1 MAMLPAGIS
10 HPGTFKTARWMK
22 HGERDSSRSVEG
34 RKQRAWRVIHAAE
47 SSRDLLP
54 LIEGQTAVGM
64 RPFLLTPAGRG
75 FGPVLEECRNGT
87 ASRISLL
94 QSWNHVR
101 EWRKILQEG
110 MEDIPAD
117 VIHAHSFPAG
127 MAAVRNSS
135 GVVYQLRQTIE
146 RIASAAGNCEEDS
159 WLARSFRAAE
169 HFVLTRSGAVVATS
183 HALRLECLER
193 GVSPE
198 NVFLIPDPVDTELLE
213 STADRNWLERTTV
226 TGPQSVIFLVPGLPH
241 HPAWEFRDSLSRWMR
256 VASIVRQDNVEA
268 VFVFLC
274 DDTSA
279 EAVHELAA
287 ACNLASWTRVL
298 NPQFGAKAIASADVV
313 ICDREHAGAGFA
325 LEAMARGR
333 ALLAADVE
341 NHRDVTSDGRGCLW
355 FRPAE
360 VSDIAFR
367 ARFLAG
373 NPQFR
378 RALGVAGREH
388 CASTR
393 SSEVVATQY
402 DAVYH
407 MAFSKRKNSDASPPK
422 AHLVPLQVGG

>member
-1 MAMLPAGIS
+1 MLPAGIP
-10 HPGTFKTARWMK
+10 HPGTFKSARLMK
-22 HGERDSSRSVEG
+22 GGEQDSAHQTRN
-34 RKQRAWRVIHAAE
+34 RKLRAWRVVHAAE

-64 RPFLLTPAGRG
+64 RPFLLTPTGSG

-101 EWRKILQEG
+101 EWRKVLQEG
-110 MEDIPAD
+110 AGNIPAD

-146 RIASAAGNCEEDS
+146 RIASAAGSCAEDS
-159 WLARSFRAAE
+159 WLARSFRVAE
-169 HFVLTRSGAVVATS
+169 HFVLTRAGAVVASS

-213 STADRNWLERTTV
+213 STADRKWLERAID

-241 HPAWEFRDSLSRWMR
+241 HSTWEFRDSLSRWMR
-256 VASIVRQDNVEA
+256 VASVVRQDNLEA

-279 EAVHELAA
+279 EAVRELAA
-287 ACNLASWTRVL
+287 ACSLASWTRVL
-298 NPQFGAKAIASADVV
+298 DPELRPRAMASADVV
-313 ICDREHAGAGFA
+313 ICDREHASDGFA

-341 NHRDVTSDGRGCLW
+341 AHRDATSDGRGCLW

-360 VSDIAFR
+360 VGDIAFR

-378 RALGVAGREH
+378 RALGMAGREH
-388 CASTR
+388 CAATR
-393 SSEVVATQY
+393 SSEVVAAQY
-402 DAVYH
+402 DAVYR
-407 MAFSKRKNSDASPPK
+407 MAFSKRKDSDASPPK

>member
-1 MAMLPAGIS
+1 
-10 HPGTFKTARWMK
+10 MK
-22 HGERDSSRSVEG
+22 GGERDSAHQVKS
-34 RKQRAWRVIHAAE
+34 RKQRAWRVVHAAE

-54 LIEGQTAVGM
+54 LIEGQTTIGM
-64 RPFLLTPAGRG
+64 RPFLLTPAGCG
-75 FGPVLEECRNGT
+75 FGPVLEECRSGT

-110 MEDIPAD
+110 TGDIPAD
-117 VIHAHSFPAG
+117 VIHAHSFAAG

-146 RIASAAGNCEEDS
+146 RIASASGSCAEDS
-159 WLARSFRAAE
+159 WLARSFRVAE
-169 HFVLTRSGAVVATS
+169 HFVLTRAGAVVAAN

-198 NVFLIPDPVDTELLE
+198 NVFLIPDPIDTELLE
-213 STADRNWLERTTV
+213 STADRKWLERATD

-241 HPAWEFRDSLSRWMR
+241 HSAWELRDSLSRWMR
-256 VASIVRQDNVEA
+256 VASVVRQDNLEA

-274 DDTSA
+274 DEGSA
-279 EAVHELAA
+279 EAVRELAA
-287 ACNLASWTRVL
+287 ACNLASWTRFL
-298 NPQFGAKAIASADVV
+298 NPQLRAKAMVSADVV
-313 ICDREHAGAGFA
+313 ICDREHASGGFA

-333 ALLAADVE
+333 ALLAADIE
-341 NHRDVTSDGRGCLW
+341 AHRDATSDGRGCLW

-360 VSDIAFR
+360 VGDIALR

-378 RALGVAGREH
+378 RALGLAGREH
-388 CASTR
+388 CLSTR
-393 SSEVVATQY
+393 SAEVVASQY
-402 DAVYH
+402 DAVYR
-407 MAFSKRKNSDASPPK
+407 MAFSKRKDSDASPPK

>member
-1 MAMLPAGIS
+1 
-10 HPGTFKTARWMK
+10 MK
-22 HGERDSSRSVEG
+22 GGERDSAHQVKS
-34 RKQRAWRVIHAAE
+34 RKQRAWRVVHAAE

-54 LIEGQTAVGM
+54 LIEGQTTIGM
-64 RPFLLTPAGRG
+64 RPFLLTPAGCG
-75 FGPVLEECRNGT
+75 FGPVLEECRSGT

-110 MEDIPAD
+110 TGDIPAD
-117 VIHAHSFPAG
+117 VIHAHSFAAG

-146 RIASAAGNCEEDS
+146 RIASASGSCAEDS
-159 WLARSFRAAE
+159 WLARSFRVAE
-169 HFVLTRSGAVVATS
+169 HFVLTRAGAVVAAN

-198 NVFLIPDPVDTELLE
+198 NVFLIPDPIDTELLE
-213 STADRNWLERTTV
+213 STADRKWLERATD

-241 HPAWEFRDSLSRWMR
+241 HSAWELRDSLSRWMR
-256 VASIVRQDNVEA
+256 VASVVRQDNLEA

-274 DDTSA
+274 DEGSA
-279 EAVHELAA
+279 EAVRELAA
-287 ACNLASWTRVL
+287 ACNLASWTRFL
-298 NPQFGAKAIASADVV
+298 NPHLRAKAMVSADVV
-313 ICDREHAGAGFA
+313 ICDREHASGGFA

-333 ALLAADVE
+333 ALLAADIE
-341 NHRDVTSDGRGCLW
+341 AHRDATSDGRGCLW

-360 VSDIAFR
+360 VGDIALR

-378 RALGVAGREH
+378 RALGLAGREH
-388 CASTR
+388 CLSTR
-393 SSEVVATQY
+393 SAEVVASQY
-402 DAVYH
+402 DAVYR
-407 MAFSKRKNSDASPPK
+407 MAFSKRKDSDASPPK